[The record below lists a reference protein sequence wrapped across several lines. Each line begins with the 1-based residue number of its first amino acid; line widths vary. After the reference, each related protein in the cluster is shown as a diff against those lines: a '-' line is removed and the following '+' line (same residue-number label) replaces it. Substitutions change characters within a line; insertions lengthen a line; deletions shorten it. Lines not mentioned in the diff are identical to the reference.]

1 MNEKLKKYCKEHSDM
16 RLPCGIIIII
26 LIICSWVLYDAERNE
41 KIYHDTDNTVTEME
55 ERINTVTDGLDRMQ
69 ERVTESKK
77 AVSGIAESV
86 KDSRRKAESITESI
100 SRTEARLDDAI
111 QRSGRLANELT
122 DIEAKHR

>member
-1 MNEKLKKYCKEHSDM
+1 MNEIKQFCKENPKFVLSFIGVFIVF
-16 RLPCGIIIII
+16 LV
-26 LIICSWVLYDAERNE
+26 CSWVLYDAERNE
-41 KIYHDTDNTVTEME
+41 RIYHDTDNTVTEME
-55 ERINTVTDGLDRMQ
+55 ERVDTVADGLDRMQ
-69 ERVTESKK
+69 ERVAESEK

-122 DIEAKHR
+122 DLEAKHR

>member
-1 MNEKLKKYCKEHSDM
+1 MNENRNYIVTLIV
-16 RLPCGIIIII
+16 LAVTL
-26 LIICSWVLYDAERNE
+26 LIIWLCNDIARN
-41 KIYHDTDNTVTEME
+41 KPIYKHTDNTVTEME
-55 ERINTVTDGLDRMQ
+55 ERINAVTDGLDRMQ
-69 ERVTESKK
+69 ERIAESEK

-122 DIEAKHR
+122 DLEGKYR

>member
-1 MNEKLKKYCKEHSDM
+1 MNENRNY
-16 RLPCGIIIII
+16 IVT
-26 LIICSWVLYDAERNE
+26 LIVLAVTLLIVWLCHDLARN
-41 KIYHDTDNTVTEME
+41 KPIYNHTDNTVTEME

-69 ERVTESKK
+69 KRVAESEE
-77 AVSGIAESV
+77 AVSGIAEAV

-122 DIEAKHR
+122 DLEAKHR